1 MKLPPSYC
9 SYLYGRLLEFLRLVP
24 RGRRAS
30 DVLVLAE
37 DNYLLAELEAG
48 KNSMST
54 LGEPHDSK
62 LAQGNR
68 DDASRDPRR
77 V

>member
-1 MKLPPSYC
+1 M
-9 SYLYGRLLEFLRLVP
+9 
-24 RGRRAS
+24 
-30 DVLVLAE
+30 LAE